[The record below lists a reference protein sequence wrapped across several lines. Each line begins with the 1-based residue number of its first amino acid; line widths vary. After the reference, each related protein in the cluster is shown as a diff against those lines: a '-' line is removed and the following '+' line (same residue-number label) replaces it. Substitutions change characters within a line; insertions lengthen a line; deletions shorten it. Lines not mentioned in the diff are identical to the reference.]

1 MYGAEGAVCEDT
13 RVKDYTTHYRADAEH
28 IVDPSA
34 LAPER
39 HASESRRLEGIVRHL
54 HLRSE
59 ERLLDLG
66 CGSGWLGA
74 TCAEAGARVIV
85 CDVAPEGVAAA
96 KKRYPKAGSFLAGDA
111 YAVGLRSS
119 ELDVIVLSEVLEH
132 LEDVAA
138 ALVESS
144 RLLRPGGRLLLTVP
158 NEERII
164 QHLCVHCNRPTPAN
178 AHLHSFDARNLSAQL
193 GQHGFSVRRTV
204 LLTNKLLELIGFPF
218 RARRLPYWCWRG
230 FDWLCN
236 RLIGRAGF
244 LLILAV
250 KETET

>member
-1 MYGAEGAVCEDT
+1 MYGIEDVVDEET
-13 RVKDYTTHYRADAEH
+13 RMRDYTTHYRADADL

-34 LAPER
+34 LSPER

-54 HLRSE
+54 GLRPG

-66 CGSGWLGA
+66 CGSGWLAAACGA
-74 TCAEAGARVIV
+74 AGASVIA
-85 CDVAPEGVAAA
+85 CDVAPQGVAAA
-96 KKRYPKAGSFLAGDA
+96 KNRYPEAGSFLACDA

-132 LEDVAA
+132 LEDVPA
-138 ALVESS
+138 ALDEAN

-164 QHLCVHCNRPTPAN
+164 QHLCIHCNRLTPAN
-178 AHLHSFDARNLSAQL
+178 AHLHSFDARNLAAQI
-193 GQHGFSVRRTV
+193 GEHGLSVRRTV
-204 LLTNKLLELIGFPF
+204 LLTNKLLELIGFP
-218 RARRLPYWCWRG
+218 RRTHRLPYWCWRG

-244 LLILAV
+244 LLILAF
-250 KETET
+250 KEIET